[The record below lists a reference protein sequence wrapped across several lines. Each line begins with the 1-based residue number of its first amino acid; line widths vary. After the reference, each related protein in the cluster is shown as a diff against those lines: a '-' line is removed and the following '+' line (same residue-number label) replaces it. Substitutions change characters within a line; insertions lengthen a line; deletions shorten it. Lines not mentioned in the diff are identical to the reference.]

1 MSPWFLRRIVQ
12 CSLATAPLHLCS
24 LVRGKYRLITRERE
38 RGETLAFRLPKVC
51 KPISLASRCL
61 PATIG
66 DSAIISRV
74 VSRSRSHARR
84 DAGNTKTG
92 RALPVARLCPTTVTR
107 WHCSLR
113 VPANA
118 RKNSERR
125 SITSTQET
133 YDSRRRRFLCASTK
147 RNMYVCS
154 TNTSRVLLA
163 RSNSIGSRICLAGR
177 DRLSVR

>member
-38 RGETLAFRLPKVC
+38 RRDVSVSFAKGLQTDFACE
-51 KPISLASRCL
+51 SLFTRYHRRFC
-61 PATIG
+61 
-66 DSAIISRV
+66 DYF
-74 VSRSRSHARR
+74 ARR
-84 DAGNTKTG
+84 FPIKI
-92 RALPVARLCPTTVTR
+92 AREKRRWQHKNGKSAACCSSVSTTVTR